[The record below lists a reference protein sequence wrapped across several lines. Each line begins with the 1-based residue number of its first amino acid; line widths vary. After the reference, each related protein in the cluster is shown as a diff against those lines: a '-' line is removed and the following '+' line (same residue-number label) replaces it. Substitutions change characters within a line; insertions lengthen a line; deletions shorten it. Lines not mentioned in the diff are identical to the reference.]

1 MHAINHGIHRSRRLS
16 AAIRHLCFHRSLIC
30 IMIVLMAGEFGIS
43 RTRTRDVHCLDIW
56 LLLQFRGVFFF
67 SVESTMPIKIKTAG
81 CCRSIGS
88 MPVARISKW
97 IRPRI
102 SPDGDENRAVGRR
115 GEGGP
120 RFDNIRSSKRRWSRP
135 SVTPYRA
142 LPVNTIF
149 ISIVYCVTNL
159 RTPKPLLF
167 FLLSAQ

>member
-1 MHAINHGIHRSRRLS
+1 
-16 AAIRHLCFHRSLIC
+16 
-30 IMIVLMAGEFGIS
+30 MIVLMAGEFGIS

-102 SPDGDENRAVGRR
+102 STDGDENRAVGRR
-115 GEGGP
+115 GGGHVSTISEVVNDVDHDHRSP
-120 RFDNIRSSKRRWSRP
+120 RIARFP
-135 SVTPYRA
+135 
-142 LPVNTIF
+142 
-149 ISIVYCVTNL
+149 
-159 RTPKPLLF
+159 
-167 FLLSAQ
+167 